1 MKKLLLYLVSI
12 VSTASFGQSTIT
24 TTTNIANNGG
34 GGATMFEVITTSPV
48 FITGASCVFS
58 TVATGPAEIWFK
70 AGTIATNYPGSG
82 NVSAAGG
89 WTLALTGTATSTS
102 NTTMAP
108 ISFGSTMIALNSG
121 TYTFVVNGAGALGG
135 TRYMTGTVGSTNQF
149 TDGTLTIDNS
159 IGRGGVIP
167 SSMTNS
173 PRYFVGSI
181 SYILHAACTGTPTA
195 GTTLA
200 SSTSVCPLQNSTLT
214 LGVPRLRRDW
224 PTNGSL
230 RPP

>member
-1 MKKLLLYLVSI
+1 MVKILNSLTLVNLIRSIMKKLLLYLVSI

-102 NTTMAP
+102 NTTTSNIQRDERHAR
-108 ISFGSTMIALNSG
+108 TKSG
-121 TYTFVVNGAGALGG
+121 
-135 TRYMTGTVGSTNQF
+135 
-149 TDGTLTIDNS
+149 
-159 IGRGGVIP
+159 
-167 SSMTNS
+167 
-173 PRYFVGSI
+173 
-181 SYILHAACTGTPTA
+181 
-195 GTTLA
+195 
-200 SSTSVCPLQNSTLT
+200 
-214 LGVPRLRRDW
+214 
-224 PTNGSL
+224 
-230 RPP
+230 